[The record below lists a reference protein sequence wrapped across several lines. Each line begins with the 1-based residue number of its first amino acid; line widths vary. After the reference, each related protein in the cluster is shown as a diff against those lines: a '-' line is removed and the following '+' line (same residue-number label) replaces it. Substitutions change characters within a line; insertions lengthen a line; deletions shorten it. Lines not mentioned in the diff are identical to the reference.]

1 MEIEMETTI
10 NKLMEFRPARGEM
23 DKLISFG
30 VNGGPDAPISFATIL
45 DTFGINFALYAL
57 RTVEDRKEMRTFAIW
72 CADQVQHLTRD
83 KDKRVAANARNAVY
97 IARHNLLPSRAAH
110 QCADYFVRTMQSVAE
125 RDARLENRDWRPDSL
140 AARDEALK
148 LLTKQFRATFL
159 AA

>member
-10 NKLMEFRPARGEM
+10 NKLMEYRPARGEM

-30 VNGGPDAPISFATIL
+30 VNGGPDAPVSFKAIL
-45 DTFGINFALYAL
+45 DAFGVNFALYAL
-57 RTVEDRKEMRTFAIW
+57 RTVEDREEMRAFAIW

-83 KDKRVAANARNAVY
+83 KDKRVAASACNAVY
-97 IARHNLLPSRAAH
+97 IARHNRSAALAAH
-110 QCADYFVRTMQSVAE
+110 QAASYFVRTMEACAE

-140 AARDEALK
+140 TARDDARE
-148 LLTKQFRATFL
+148 LLTEQFRSTFL